1 MRAAPFSG
9 SGTRSG
15 LTVVEVLAALV
26 MVSVGLLGMAGTSSL
41 ALRTAAFA
49 SRERRALGR
58 LQLRLA
64 TLAAAG
70 CQSASSGSVAEGS
83 DGVREEWT
91 VGPEQRGVA
100 LVTASVAWRDGA
112 GSRTTTARSAILCR

>member
-1 MRAAPFSG
+1 MRAAPLS
-9 SGTRSG
+9 RSRARPG

-41 ALRTAAFA
+41 ALRTASFA

-58 LQLRLA
+58 LQLRIA

-70 CQSASSGSVAEGS
+70 CESASSGSVAEGG
-83 DGVREEWT
+83 DGVREQWT
-91 VGPEQRGVA
+91 VGTEQRGVA
-100 LVTASVAWRDGA
+100 LVTASVEWRDGA
-112 GSRTTTARSAILCR
+112 RTRTTTARSAILCR